1 VKSEKFAAAILP
13 GERLSTTVANFSLF
27 TLHFYFL
34 FLTFAAR
41 NHFMRIGIYG
51 GSFNPIH
58 KGHTQLAASIVEQG
72 LVDELWL
79 LVSPLNP
86 LKRDATSDIAEYGH
100 RLKMAELATEHLE
113 GVKVSDF
120 ERHLPIPSYT
130 ITTLG
135 ELHKAYPEHEFVL
148 VIGADNWERFPRWY
162 HSDEI
167 IEKYHVL
174 IYRRPGCEMDETTLP
189 SSVQVVDT
197 PLYDVSSTQIRESV
211 KKGRLMRKWL
221 DEKVARYIKKQQLYI

>member
-1 VKSEKFAAAILP
+1 
-13 GERLSTTVANFSLF
+13 
-27 TLHFYFL
+27 
-34 FLTFAAR
+34 
-41 NHFMRIGIYG
+41 MRIGIYG

-58 KGHTQLAASIVEQG
+58 KGHTELAASIVQQG

-86 LKRDATSDIAEYGH
+86 LKQGETRDIAEYEH
-100 RLKMAELATEHLE
+100 RLSMARLATEDIE

-120 ERHLPIPSYT
+120 EKNLPLPSYT

-162 HSDEI
+162 HAQEI
-167 IEKYHVL
+167 IDTYSIL
-174 IYRRPGCEMDETTLP
+174 IYRRPGCEMDETLLP
-189 SSVQVVDT
+189 PSVQVVDT
-197 PLYDVSSTQIRESV
+197 PLYDISSTEIRESV
-211 KKGRLMRKWL
+211 KKGRMPLKWV
-221 DEKVARYIKKQQLYI
+221 DRKVATYISVHHLYSPL

>member
-1 VKSEKFAAAILP
+1 
-13 GERLSTTVANFSLF
+13 
-27 TLHFYFL
+27 
-34 FLTFAAR
+34 
-41 NHFMRIGIYG
+41 MRIGIYG

-58 KGHTQLAASIVEQG
+58 KGHTQLAASIVAQG
-72 LVDELWL
+72 MVDELWL

-86 LKRDATSDIAEYGH
+86 LKSEEVSDIAEYEH
-100 RLKMAELATEHLE
+100 RLKMAELATEGIE

-120 ERHLPIPSYT
+120 ERHLPLPSYT

-148 VIGADNWERFPRWY
+148 VIGADNWERFPHWY
-162 HSDEI
+162 HADEI
-167 IEKYHVL
+167 IANYSIL
-174 IYRRPGCEMDETTLP
+174 IYRRPGCEMDETALP

-211 KKGRLMRKWL
+211 KKGRMMRRWL
-221 DEKVARYIKKQQLYI
+221 DARVARYIKKHQLYL

>member
-1 VKSEKFAAAILP
+1 
-13 GERLSTTVANFSLF
+13 
-27 TLHFYFL
+27 
-34 FLTFAAR
+34 
-41 NHFMRIGIYG
+41 MRIGIYG

-58 KGHTQLAASIVEQG
+58 KGHTELAASIVQQG

-86 LKRDATSDIAEYGH
+86 LKQGETSDIAEYEH
-100 RLKMAELATEHLE
+100 RLSMARLATEDIE

-120 ERHLPIPSYT
+120 EKNLPLPSYT

-162 HSDEI
+162 HAQEI
-167 IEKYHVL
+167 IDTYSIL
-174 IYRRPGCEMDETTLP
+174 IYRRPGCEMDETLLP
-189 SSVQVVDT
+189 PSVQVVDT
-197 PLYDVSSTQIRESV
+197 PLYDISSTEIRESV
-211 KKGRLMRKWL
+211 KKGRMLLKWV
-221 DEKVARYIKKQQLYI
+221 DRKVATYIRVHHLYSPL

>member
-1 VKSEKFAAAILP
+1 
-13 GERLSTTVANFSLF
+13 
-27 TLHFYFL
+27 
-34 FLTFAAR
+34 
-41 NHFMRIGIYG
+41 MRIGIYG

-58 KGHTQLAASIVEQG
+58 KGHTELAASIVQQG

-86 LKRDATSDIAEYGH
+86 LKQGETSDIAEYEH
-100 RLKMAELATEHLE
+100 RLSMARLATEDIE

-120 ERHLPIPSYT
+120 EKNLPLPSYT

-162 HSDEI
+162 HAQEI
-167 IEKYHVL
+167 IDTYSIL
-174 IYRRPGCEMDETTLP
+174 IYRRPGCEMDETLLP
-189 SSVQVVDT
+189 LSVQVVDT
-197 PLYDVSSTQIRESV
+197 PLYDISSTEIRESV
-211 KKGRLMRKWL
+211 KKGRMPLKWV
-221 DEKVARYIKKQQLYI
+221 DRKVATYIRVHHLYSPL

>member
-1 VKSEKFAAAILP
+1 
-13 GERLSTTVANFSLF
+13 
-27 TLHFYFL
+27 
-34 FLTFAAR
+34 
-41 NHFMRIGIYG
+41 MRIGIYG

-58 KGHTQLAASIVEQG
+58 KGHTELAAYIVQQG

-86 LKRDATSDIAEYGH
+86 LKQGETSDIAEYEH
-100 RLKMAELATEHLE
+100 RLSMARLATEDIE

-120 ERHLPIPSYT
+120 EKNLPLPSYT

-162 HSDEI
+162 HAQEI
-167 IEKYHVL
+167 IDTYSIL
-174 IYRRPGCEMDETTLP
+174 IYRRPGCEMDETLLP
-189 SSVQVVDT
+189 PSVQVVDT
-197 PLYDVSSTQIRESV
+197 PLYDISSTEIRESV
-211 KKGRLMRKWL
+211 KKGRMPLKWV
-221 DEKVARYIKKQQLYI
+221 DRKVATYIRVHHLYSPL

>member
-1 VKSEKFAAAILP
+1 
-13 GERLSTTVANFSLF
+13 
-27 TLHFYFL
+27 
-34 FLTFAAR
+34 
-41 NHFMRIGIYG
+41 MRIGIYG

-58 KGHTQLAASIVEQG
+58 KGHTELAPSIVQQG

-86 LKRDATSDIAEYGH
+86 LKQGETSDIAEYEH
-100 RLKMAELATEHLE
+100 RLSMARLVIEDIE

-120 ERHLPIPSYT
+120 EKNLPLPSYT

-162 HSDEI
+162 HAQEI
-167 IEKYHVL
+167 IDTYSIL
-174 IYRRPGCEMDETTLP
+174 IYRRPGCEMDETLLP
-189 SSVQVVDT
+189 LSVQVVDT
-197 PLYDVSSTQIRESV
+197 PLYDISSTEIRESV
-211 KKGRLMRKWL
+211 KKGRMPLKWV
-221 DEKVARYIKKQQLYI
+221 DRKVATYIRVHHLYSPL

>member
-1 VKSEKFAAAILP
+1 
-13 GERLSTTVANFSLF
+13 
-27 TLHFYFL
+27 
-34 FLTFAAR
+34 
-41 NHFMRIGIYG
+41 MRIGIYG

-58 KGHTQLAASIVEQG
+58 HGHTQLAASIVAQG

-86 LKRDATSDIAEYGH
+86 LKQGTTSDIAEYEH
-100 RLKMAELATEHLE
+100 RLKMAELATQNLE

-120 ERHLPIPSYT
+120 ERHLPLPSYT

-135 ELHKAYPEHEFVL
+135 ELHRAYPEHEFVL

-162 HSDEI
+162 HADEI
-167 IEKYHVL
+167 IANYSIL
-174 IYRRPGCEMDETTLP
+174 IYRRPGCELDEKALP

-211 KKGRLMRKWL
+211 KKGRMMRRWL
-221 DEKVARYIKKQQLYI
+221 DAQVVKYIKKHQLYI

>member
-1 VKSEKFAAAILP
+1 
-13 GERLSTTVANFSLF
+13 
-27 TLHFYFL
+27 
-34 FLTFAAR
+34 
-41 NHFMRIGIYG
+41 MRIGIYG

-58 KGHTQLAASIVEQG
+58 KGHTELAASIVQQG

-86 LKRDATSDIAEYGH
+86 LKQGETSDIAEYEH
-100 RLKMAELATEHLE
+100 RLSMARLATEDIE

-120 ERHLPIPSYT
+120 EKNLPLPSYT

-162 HSDEI
+162 HAQEI
-167 IEKYHVL
+167 IDTYSIL
-174 IYRRPGCEMDETTLP
+174 IYRRPGCEMDETLLP
-189 SSVQVVDT
+189 LSVQVVDT
-197 PLYDVSSTQIRESV
+197 PLYDISSTEIRESV
-211 KKGRLMRKWL
+211 KKGRMPLKWV
-221 DEKVARYIKKQQLYI
+221 DRKVATYIRVHHLYSPM

>member
-1 VKSEKFAAAILP
+1 
-13 GERLSTTVANFSLF
+13 
-27 TLHFYFL
+27 
-34 FLTFAAR
+34 
-41 NHFMRIGIYG
+41 MRIGIYG

-58 KGHTQLAASIVEQG
+58 RGHTELAASIVRQG

-86 LKRDATSDIAEYGH
+86 LKRDAASDMAEYEH
-100 RLKMAELATEHLE
+100 RLNMARLATEGIE

-135 ELHKAYPEHEFVL
+135 ALCNAYPAHEFVL

-162 HSDEI
+162 HAQEI
-167 IEKYHVL
+167 IDTYSIL
-174 IYRRPGCEMDETTLP
+174 IYRRPGCEMDETLLP
-189 SSVQVVDT
+189 PSVQVVDT
-197 PLYDVSSTQIRESV
+197 PLYDISSTEIRESV
-211 KKGRLMRKWL
+211 KKGRMPLKWV
-221 DEKVARYIKKQQLYI
+221 DRKVATYIRVHHLYSPL

>member
-1 VKSEKFAAAILP
+1 
-13 GERLSTTVANFSLF
+13 
-27 TLHFYFL
+27 
-34 FLTFAAR
+34 
-41 NHFMRIGIYG
+41 MRIGIYG

-58 KGHTQLAASIVEQG
+58 KGHTELAASIVQQG

-86 LKRDATSDIAEYGH
+86 LKQGETSDIAEYEH
-100 RLKMAELATEHLE
+100 RLSMARLATEDIE

-120 ERHLPIPSYT
+120 EKNLPLPSYT

-162 HSDEI
+162 HAQEI
-167 IEKYHVL
+167 IDTYSIL
-174 IYRRPGCEMDETTLP
+174 IYRRSGCEMDETLLP
-189 SSVQVVDT
+189 PSVQVVDT
-197 PLYDVSSTQIRESV
+197 PLYDISSTEIRESV
-211 KKGRLMRKWL
+211 KKGRMPLKWV
-221 DEKVARYIKKQQLYI
+221 DRKVATYIRVHHLYSPL

>member
-1 VKSEKFAAAILP
+1 
-13 GERLSTTVANFSLF
+13 
-27 TLHFYFL
+27 
-34 FLTFAAR
+34 
-41 NHFMRIGIYG
+41 MRIGIYG

-58 KGHTQLAASIVEQG
+58 KGHTELAASIVQQG

-86 LKRDATSDIAEYGH
+86 LKQGETSDIAEYEH
-100 RLKMAELATEHLE
+100 RLSMARLATEDIE

-120 ERHLPIPSYT
+120 EKNLPIPSYT

-162 HSDEI
+162 HAQEI
-167 IEKYHVL
+167 IDTYSIL
-174 IYRRPGCEMDETTLP
+174 IYRRPGCEMDETLLP
-189 SSVQVVDT
+189 LSVQVVDT
-197 PLYDVSSTQIRESV
+197 PLYDISSTEIRESV
-211 KKGRLMRKWL
+211 KKGRMPLKWV
-221 DEKVARYIKKQQLYI
+221 DRKVATYIRVHHLYSPL